1 MRERERERA
10 HRERVSCAQAW
21 RAGLSPRDRGVLTAS
36 PSLGNQG
43 ATLKAFLSH
52 FLGSGCPVLERLVGW
67 GEFRV
72 PSRDSASLPVVLLH
86 LGGALTSQDEGALAR
101 EEV

>member
-1 MRERERERA
+1 M
-10 HRERVSCAQAW
+10 
-21 RAGLSPRDRGVLTAS
+21 TAS

-67 GEFRV
+67 GELRV